1 MTEVDWILREARI
14 DQGPLVDI
22 ALHEGRIR
30 HIQPQLELSAKQE
43 WSLAGLVVL
52 PGFID
57 SHVHLDKSYV
67 PLDNY
72 SGTLYEAIELWLEE
86 KPHLSYENYL
96 GRMHRSL
103 KSAIIFGTTT
113 MRTHIDIDAS
123 GSFSALEAALKIREE
138 YRDML
143 DLQIVALGNPGASDS
158 ATRLMRTALDMG
170 ADIVGGAPAL
180 TDDPEACIRAAFDL
194 AEAFDKDIDLH
205 IDETEDPQSRS
216 LELLAEQT
224 SARGFEGRVT
234 AGHCCSLAFM
244 ETDDAERIMDKVAA
258 ARVNIIT
265 LPSCNLV
272 LMGRGMQPAPRG
284 ITRVKELLGRGV
296 VVAAASDNVQDPF
309 NPFGRY
315 DALMIANLA
324 AHTAQLTGF
333 RELGS
338 TLEMIGRN
346 AASLMGLKDYGLRLA
361 AKADLVVVNSKKPIE
376 VITGLPERLGTFKS
390 GQLIIRQEHQ
400 KHWLKE
406 I

>member
-1 MTEVDWILREARI
+1 MDE
-14 DQGPLVDI
+14 
-22 ALHEGRIR
+22 
-30 HIQPQLELSAKQE
+30 
-43 WSLAGLVVL
+43 
-52 PGFID
+52 
-57 SHVHLDKSYV
+57 
-67 PLDNY
+67 
-72 SGTLYEAIELWLEE
+72 SGAFT
-86 KPHLSYENYL
+86 
-96 GRMHRSL
+96 
-103 KSAIIFGTTT
+103 
-113 MRTHIDIDAS
+113 
-123 GSFSALEAALKIREE
+123 ALEAALSIREE
-138 YRDML
+138 YKEML

-158 ATRLMRTALDMG
+158 TTRVMRTALDMG
-170 ADIVGGAPAL
+170 ADLVGGAPAL
-180 TDDPEACIRAAFDL
+180 TDDPEACINAAFDL

-205 IDETEDPQSRS
+205 IDETEDPHSRS
-216 LELLAEQT
+216 LELLTEQT

-244 ETDDAERIMDKVAA
+244 DADDAERIMDKVAA
-258 ARVNIIT
+258 ARVNVIT

-338 TLEMIGRN
+338 ALDMIGRN